1 MAARPRIRPP
11 GAQVATAVTFRYPPF
26 DKSLP
31 MLLLAVREGVTHRF
45 HEQNKAY
52 GLTEQQ
58 WRVLRALGEGAPLEI
73 TALGARCRILPASLS
88 RMLPKLREAGL
99 ISRGVNA
106 NDHRM
111 AIVALT
117 ERGQRLLESAQPV
130 AARIYEQL
138 SRDIGAERLARLYA
152 MLEEIISLL
161 EAADRNG
168 TSTRSPV
175 RPAHRRPR
183 KSRGGQDSES

>member
-1 MAARPRIRPP
+1 MRVPNKEAA
-11 GAQVATAVTFRYPPF
+11 AATALGYPPF

-31 MLLLAVREGVTHRF
+31 MLLLAVREGVTQRF
-45 HEQNKAY
+45 QEQNKAY

-58 WRVLRALGEGAPLEI
+58 WRVLRALGEGEPLEI

-106 NDHRM
+106 DDHRM
-111 AIVALT
+111 AIVSLT
-117 ERGQRLLESAQPV
+117 GRGRRLLETIQPLSA
-130 AARIYEQL
+130 RLYEQL
-138 SRDIGAERLARLYA
+138 SRDIGAERLGRLYE

-161 EAADRNG
+161 DAADRNG
-168 TSTRSPV
+168 TSARGPV
-175 RPAHRRPR
+175 RPSHQPP
-183 KSRGGQDSES
+183 KKVRGA